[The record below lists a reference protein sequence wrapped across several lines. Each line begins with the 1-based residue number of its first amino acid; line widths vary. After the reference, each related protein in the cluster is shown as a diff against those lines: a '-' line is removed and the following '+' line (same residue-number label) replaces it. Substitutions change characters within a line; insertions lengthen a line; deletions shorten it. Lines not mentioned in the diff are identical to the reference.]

1 MSVSIHMN
9 GRTRGEIRPAIV
21 QHQIRADEQTGKDA
35 KAHTDSAINPA
46 LSAYNVRLHHEPDL
60 LDTIRQ
66 EHDQVN
72 QARLDQGK
80 RKLRAD
86 ANIMLTGTIQ
96 LSDDSLQ
103 ALGWRF
109 DSDGVK
115 LPVDQQPDQAV
126 KNVTMVYQEIT
137 RSVMAQPERY
147 GRVRSATL
155 HYDET
160 SPHVDLISDPLDAAR
175 PDRTARTILNGSP
188 GAKRGQAMR
197 EMQDH
202 LCDHVR
208 YKADVMDRFG
218 LHRGDSQ
225 SKRVDRARKTR
236 QAEQRLKRRES
247 RLNERESRLNVRE
260 SRLNVRESRLN
271 VREGALDAKA
281 DKIRQDSTSLDTL
294 RQTLEQQADE
304 LKQREKQI
312 KENALKLQKMN
323 QAIEQKKAGFA
334 PLIRQM
340 KDAKAGLDRS
350 AGRRRSELKQS
361 LERAEQIADRADD
374 WLSSVESLGI
384 DQPTKGK
391 GMSL

>member
-1 MSVSIHMN
+1 MSVSIHLN

-21 QHQIRADEQTGKDA
+21 QHQIRSDEQTGKDA

-80 RKLRAD
+80 RKLRTD

-96 LSDDSLQ
+96 LSDDTLQ

-109 DSDGVK
+109 DDNGVK
-115 LPVDQQPDQAV
+115 LPVDQQPEQAR

-160 SPHVDLISDPLDAAR
+160 SPHVDLISDPLDPAR
-175 PDRTARTILNGSP
+175 PDRTARTILNGLP

-225 SKRVDRARKTR
+225 SKRVDRAKKTR
-236 QAEQRLKRRES
+236 QAEQRLKSREDALKRRES
-247 RLNERESRLNVRE
+247 RLS
-260 SRLNVRESRLN
+260 
-271 VREGALDAKA
+271 VREGALDKRA
-281 DKIRQDSTSLDTL
+281 DENRRESTRLDNL

-323 QAIEQKKAGFA
+323 QAIEQKKAEFA
-334 PLIRQM
+334 PLAQEI
-340 KDAKAGLDRS
+340 KNAKAGLDRS

>member
-1 MSVSIHMN
+1 MSVSIHLN

-21 QHQIRADEQTGKDA
+21 QHQIRSDEQTGKDA

-46 LSAYNVRLHHEPDL
+46 LSKYNVRLHHEPDL
-60 LDTIRQ
+60 LDTIRH

-72 QARLDQGK
+72 AKRVEQGK
-80 RKLRAD
+80 RKLRTD

-96 LSDDSLQ
+96 LSDDSLK

-109 DSDGVK
+109 DDNGVK

-126 KNVTMVYQEIT
+126 KNVTMVYAEIT

-147 GRVRSATL
+147 GRIRSATL

-160 SPHVDLISDPLDAAR
+160 SPHVDLISDPLDPTR
-175 PDRTARTILNGSP
+175 PDRTGRTSLNGSK
-188 GAKRGQAMR
+188 GSKRGQAMR

-208 YKADVMDRFG
+208 YKADVMDRFD
-218 LHRGDSQ
+218 LRRGDSQ

-236 QAEQRLKRRES
+236 QAEQRLKRREDALK
-247 RLNERESRLNVRE
+247 RRESRLD
-260 SRLNVRESRLN
+260 
-271 VREGALDAKA
+271 VREGALDKRA
-281 DKIRQDSTSLDTL
+281 DENRRESTRLDIL
-294 RQTLEQQADE
+294 RQSLEQQADE
-304 LKQREKQI
+304 QATREQDLNSRENKI
-312 KENALKLQKMN
+312 KEDALKLQKMN

-350 AGRRRSELKQS
+350 AGRRRSELKQA

>member
-1 MSVSIHMN
+1 MSVSIHLN

-21 QHQIRADEQTGKDA
+21 QHQIRSDEQTGKDA

-46 LSAYNVRLHHEPDL
+46 LSKYNVRLHHEPDL
-60 LDTIRQ
+60 LDTIRH

-72 QARLDQGK
+72 AKRVEQGK
-80 RKLRAD
+80 RKLRTD

-96 LSDDSLQ
+96 LSDDSLK

-109 DSDGVK
+109 DDNGVK

-147 GRVRSATL
+147 GRIRSATL

-160 SPHVDLISDPLDAAR
+160 SPHVDLISDPLDPTR
-175 PDRTARTILNGSP
+175 PDRTARTILNGSK
-188 GAKRGQAMR
+188 GSKRGQAMR

-208 YKADVMDRFG
+208 YKADVMDRFD
-218 LHRGDSQ
+218 LRRGDSQ

-236 QAEQRLKRRES
+236 QAEQRLKRREDALK
-247 RLNERESRLNVRE
+247 RRESRLD
-260 SRLNVRESRLN
+260 
-271 VREGALDAKA
+271 VREGALDKRA
-281 DKIRQDSTSLDTL
+281 DENRRESTRLDIL
-294 RQTLEQQADE
+294 RQSLEQQADE
-304 LKQREKQI
+304 QATREQDLNSRENKI
-312 KENALKLQKMN
+312 KEDALKLQKMN

-350 AGRRRSELKQS
+350 AGRRRSELKQA

>member
-1 MSVSIHMN
+1 MSVSIHLN

-21 QHQIRADEQTGKDA
+21 QHQIRSDEQTGKDA

-80 RKLRAD
+80 RKLRTD

-109 DSDGVK
+109 DDNGVK
-115 LPVDQQPDQAV
+115 LPVDQQPEQAR

-160 SPHVDLISDPLDAAR
+160 SPHVDLISDPLDPAR

-218 LHRGDSQ
+218 LRRGDSQ

-247 RLNERESRLNVRE
+247 RLNE
-260 SRLNVRESRLN
+260 
-271 VREGALDAKA
+271 REGALDAKA

>member
-1 MSVSIHMN
+1 MSVSIHLN

-21 QHQIRADEQTGKDA
+21 QHQIRSDEQTGKDA

-109 DSDGVK
+109 DNGVK
-115 LPVDQQPDQAV
+115 LPVDQQPEQAR

-160 SPHVDLISDPLDAAR
+160 SPHVDLISDPLDPAR

-208 YKADVMDRFG
+208 YKADVMDRFD
-218 LHRGDSQ
+218 LRRGDSQ

-260 SRLNVRESRLN
+260 
-271 VREGALDAKA
+271 GALDKRA
-281 DKIRQDSTSLDTL
+281 DENRRESTRLDNL

-304 LKQREKQI
+304 LAKKEQDLNSRQEQI

-361 LERAEQIADRADD
+361 LDRAEQIADRADD
-374 WLSSVESLGI
+374 WLSGIESLGI
-384 DQPTKGK
+384 NQPTKGK

>member
-21 QHQIRADEQTGKDA
+21 QHQIRSDEQTGKDA

-46 LSAYNVRLHHEPDL
+46 LSKYNVRLHHEPGL

-96 LSDDSLQ
+96 LSDDTLQ

-109 DSDGVK
+109 DDNGVK

-208 YKADVMDRFG
+208 YKADVMDRFD
-218 LHRGDSQ
+218 LRRGDSQ

-247 RLNERESRLNVRE
+247 RLNE
-260 SRLNVRESRLN
+260 RESRLN

>member
-1 MSVSIHMN
+1 MSVSIHLN

-21 QHQIRADEQTGKDA
+21 QHQIRSDEQTGKDA

-46 LSAYNVRLHHEPDL
+46 LSKYNVRLHHEPDL

-72 QARLDQGK
+72 AKRVEQGK
-80 RKLRAD
+80 RKLRTD

-96 LSDDSLQ
+96 LSDDSLK

-109 DSDGVK
+109 DDNGVK
-115 LPVDQQPDQAV
+115 LPVDQQPEQAR

-160 SPHVDLISDPLDAAR
+160 SPHVDLISDPLDPAR

-208 YKADVMDRFG
+208 YKADVMDRFD
-218 LHRGDSQ
+218 LRRGDSR

-260 SRLNVRESRLN
+260 
-271 VREGALDAKA
+271 GALDKRA
-281 DKIRQDSTSLDTL
+281 DENRRESTRLDIL
-294 RQTLEQQADE
+294 RQSLEQQADE
-304 LKQREKQI
+304 LAKKEQDLNSRQEQI

-361 LERAEQIADRADD
+361 LDRAEQIADRADD
-374 WLSSVESLGI
+374 WLSGIESLGI

>member
-1 MSVSIHMN
+1 MSVSIHLN

-21 QHQIRADEQTGKDA
+21 QHQIRQTEDEGKA
-35 KAHTDSAINPA
+35 VAEHTDSAINPA
-46 LSAYNVRLHHEPDL
+46 LSKYNVRLHHEPDL
-60 LDTIRQ
+60 LDTIRH

-80 RKLRAD
+80 RRLRAD

-96 LSDDSLQ
+96 LSDDTLQ

-109 DSDGVK
+109 DDNGVK
-115 LPVDQQPDQAV
+115 LPVDQQPEQAR

-160 SPHVDLISDPLDAAR
+160 SPHVDLISDPLDPAR
-175 PDRTARTILNGSP
+175 PDRTARTVLNGP
-188 GAKRGQAMR
+188 KGAKRGQAMR

-208 YKADVMDRFG
+208 YKADVMDRFD
-218 LHRGDSQ
+218 LRRGDSQ

-260 SRLNVRESRLN
+260 
-271 VREGALDAKA
+271 GALDAKA

-294 RQTLEQQADE
+294 RQTLTLQEQE
-304 LKQREKQI
+304 LKQREERI

-374 WLSSVESLGI
+374 WLSGVESLGI

>member
-21 QHQIRADEQTGKDA
+21 QHQIRSDEQTGKDA

-46 LSAYNVRLHHEPDL
+46 LSKYNVRLHHEPGL
-60 LDTIRQ
+60 LDTIRR

-96 LSDDSLQ
+96 LSDDTLQ

-115 LPVDQQPDQAV
+115 LPVDQQSEQAV

-137 RSVMAQPERY
+137 RSVMAQPDRY

-160 SPHVDLISDPLDAAR
+160 SPHVDLIADPLDPNR
-175 PDRTARTILNGSP
+175 PDRTARTILNGSK
-188 GAKRGQAMR
+188 GSKRGQAMR

-208 YKADVMDRFG
+208 YKADVMDRFD
-218 LHRGDSQ
+218 LRRGDSQ

-260 SRLNVRESRLN
+260 
-271 VREGALDAKA
+271 GALDKRA
-281 DKIRQDSTSLDTL
+281 DENRRESTRLDTL

-304 LKQREKQI
+304 LAKKEQDLNSRENKI
-312 KENALKLQKMN
+312 KEDALKLQRMN
-323 QAIEQKKAGFA
+323 QIMNQKKAEFA
-334 PLIRQM
+334 PLAQEIT
-340 KDAKAGLDRS
+340 DAKDGLKHQINEDWK
-350 AGRRRSELKQS
+350 RRREALD
-361 LERAEQIADRADD
+361 RAEQMVGKAED
-374 WLSSVESLGI
+374 WLADLTEI
-384 DQPTKGK
+384 EQQTRGK
-391 GMSL
+391 GLSL